1 MSYDSIQAI
10 RSSDLGY
17 LETNP
22 YLYSLGIRP
31 TIESKAV
38 SLGSLVHTLTLE
50 PQDFGNR
57 YAIEPE
63 FNKRTK
69 QGKEDYLTWCETNK
83 NKEIITQDTYD
94 KALLLSENAKKITS
108 LFSDCEIEKSF
119 VADYNDRIKIKAKP
133 DLLSKNILIDLK
145 TTSKTDLQ
153 SDYSIAKTIKERKYH
168 RQLGFY
174 KLVLEKLGIEIK
186 EAILIFVDT
195 TNYWVRGVRLK
206 EIDLQIGMDLSI
218 EIIEKYNDI
227 LENGLKISSLFSEIN
242 LPNWEV

>member
-1 MSYDSIQAI
+1 M
-10 RSSDLGY
+10 
-17 LETNP
+17 
-22 YLYSLGIRP
+22 
-31 TIESKAV
+31 
-38 SLGSLVHTLTLE
+38 
-50 PQDFGNR
+50 
-57 YAIEPE
+57 
-63 FNKRTK
+63 
-69 QGKEDYLTWCETNK
+69 
-83 NKEIITQDTYD
+83 
-94 KALLLSENAKKITS
+94 LSENAKKITS

-119 VADYNDRIKIKAKP
+119 VADYNDKIKIKAKP

-174 KLVLEKLGIEIK
+174 KLVLEKLGVEVK